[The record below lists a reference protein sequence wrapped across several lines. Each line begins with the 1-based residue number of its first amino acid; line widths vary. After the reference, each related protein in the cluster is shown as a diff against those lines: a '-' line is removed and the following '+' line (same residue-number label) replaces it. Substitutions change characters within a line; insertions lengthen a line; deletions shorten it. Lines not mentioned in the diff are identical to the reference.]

1 MMIENPIAWIVVG
14 AGGELAL
21 YLILKERTLVRER
34 TLDDVFPFLRA
45 LDKDEMAQLF
55 DPMGEAYRRYR
66 STDYRFRR
74 EQHVRLD
81 LAREFFRRMQHNA
94 VIIHQWANTELRD
107 NINKEPGYYN
117 EREQQVITVCERAVE
132 FRMLS
137 RIVLVKIRFLNL
149 LHQLDKLHLA
159 PALRVAALRKTGTAD
174 MLNLYERL
182 KDAAAALAL
191 TYGVDY
197 YNEINSRM

>member
-1 MMIENPIAWIVVG
+1 MMIEHPVAWICVG

-21 YLILKERTLVRER
+21 YLFLNGRTLVRER
-34 TLDDVFPFLRA
+34 TLDDVFPFLRS
-45 LDKDEMAQLF
+45 LERNEMAELF
-55 DPMGEAYRRYR
+55 DVMEEAYKRLR
-66 STDYRFRR
+66 TTEYRFCR
-74 EQHVRLD
+74 EQRVRLD
-81 LAREFFRRMQHNA
+81 LAREYFRRMLHNA
-94 VIIHQWANTELRD
+94 LIIHQWANTELRD

-117 EREQQVITVCERAVE
+117 QREQQVITVCERASE
-132 FRMLS
+132 FRMLTQV
-137 RIVLVKIRFLNL
+137 VLTKIWFLSL

-174 MLNLYERL
+174 VLNLYERL